1 MLRLEKLEQLG
12 VQILEQVQQE
22 QLEEPLFLLLN
33 WELKQY
39 LQLQILLKVHL

>member
-1 MLRLEKLEQLG
+1 MLRLEKLEELG

-22 QLEEPLFLLLN
+22 QLEEPPLLLLN

-39 LQLQILLKVHL
+39 LELKLD